1 MPIEVIQIGFRH
13 VFRWVHF
20 LKQLHLFDISTS
32 KKCVYIVSGIKVY
45 EKKTTQPQTDKM
57 NRNFSFPMELVI

>member
-1 MPIEVIQIGFRH
+1 MPIEVTQIGFRH

-20 LKQLHLFDISTS
+20 LKQFHLSDISNG

-45 EKKTTQPQTDKM
+45 EKKPQPQTDKM